1 MSWSAQNGS
10 IKEIQVHTYLKFRSS
25 ETSVFIKCKKNKLT
39 LEETAFL
46 KSMLVNLAKP
56 LFQSN

>member
-1 MSWSAQNGS
+1 MPWSTQNGS

-39 LEETAFL
+39 LEDNQETPFL
-46 KSMLVNLAKP
+46 KSNNNVSK
-56 LFQSN
+56 SS

>member
-1 MSWSAQNGS
+1 MPWSTQNGS
-10 IKEIQVHTYLKFRSS
+10 IKEIQVQHTYLKFRNS

-46 KSMLVNLAKP
+46 KSNNNVSK
-56 LFQSN
+56 SS

>member
-1 MSWSAQNGS
+1 MPWSTQNGS

-39 LEETAFL
+39 LEETPFL
-46 KSMLVNLAKP
+46 KSNNNVSK
-56 LFQSN
+56 SS